1 MDDDNVEDD
10 YDNDDD
16 DNGDDDNDDNDDND
30 DDDDD
35 EAERMGS
42 VLLLC
47 YGNRAAI
54 APHRPISAM
63 EKRISDHLMMI
74 MMLYCLFW

>member
-1 MDDDNVEDD
+1 MLNYDDGYDDDV
-10 YDNDDD
+10 NDDD
-16 DNGDDDNDDNDDND
+16 DNADDDNDDNDDND

-47 YGNRAAI
+47 YGNHTAI
-54 APHRPISAM
+54 AAHHPTN
-63 EKRISDHLMMI
+63 L
-74 MMLYCLFW
+74 